1 MIKWVNERLVKW
13 GAWTAGYRKGANG
26 PSFPAYKQVHI
37 RSTAS
42 SELPVDSEVLEIDR
56 IMAHVKVSRPE
67 IYQAAYIRYVTDASN
82 EVVASQMRCHINT
95 VYSRLDFLH
104 RFVSGKL
111 TEKVSR

>member
-1 MIKWVNERLVKW
+1 MIKWVNERMVKW
-13 GAWTAGYRKGANG
+13 GSWMAGYRSGGNG

-37 RSTAS
+37 RSTAPG
-42 SELPVDSEVLEIDR
+42 ELPVDGEVLEIDR
-56 IMAHVKVSRPE
+56 IMAHVKTWRPE

-82 EVVASQMRCHINT
+82 EVIASQMRCHVNT

-111 TEKVSR
+111 TAQESR